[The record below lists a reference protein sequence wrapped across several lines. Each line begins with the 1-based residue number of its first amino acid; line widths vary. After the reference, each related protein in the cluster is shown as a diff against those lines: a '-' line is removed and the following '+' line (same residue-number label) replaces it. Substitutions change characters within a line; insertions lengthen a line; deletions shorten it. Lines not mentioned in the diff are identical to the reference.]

1 MWVPSEQKILQIKFY
16 SFSFWTTLSLKLRIL
31 TRTQLQV
38 VSQKFSDETT
48 DYEAIDTVSKS
59 EPKDDLSDKDYAVPK
74 SFDDTTILDVVD
86 NKIEQITTKLAELQ
100 CRLKDSIIWLHRAA
114 LGSDEVSEIVRS
126 RAPPLWNRVGEKI
139 KNHFYLS
146 LFF

>member
-38 VSQKFSDETT
+38 VSLKFSDETT

-74 SFDDTTILDVVD
+74 SFDDTTILDIVD

-100 CRLKDSIIWLHRAA
+100 CRLKDSIIRLHRAA
-114 LGSDEVSEIVRS
+114 LEDIDQGAQEDSQWLDDWRDPD
-126 RAPPLWNRVGEKI
+126 PPIRRWWKAMA
-139 KNHFYLS
+139 
-146 LFF
+146 

>member
-1 MWVPSEQKILQIKFY
+1 M
-16 SFSFWTTLSLKLRIL
+16 LSLKLRIL

-38 VSQKFSDETT
+38 VSLKFSDETT

-100 CRLKDSIIWLHRAA
+100 CRLKDSIIQL
-114 LGSDEVSEIVRS
+114 
-126 RAPPLWNRVGEKI
+126 
-139 KNHFYLS
+139 LS
-146 LFF
+146 TNLRRLELCCKYSG

>member
-38 VSQKFSDETT
+38 VSLKFSDETT

-100 CRLKDSIIWLHRAA
+100 CRLKDSIIRLHRAA
-114 LGSDEVSEIVRS
+114 LTDTELDSQESS
-126 RAPPLWNRVGEKI
+126 
-139 KNHFYLS
+139 
-146 LFF
+146 